1 LADNCHKV
9 NCLKAAMNFQV
20 HKLWHLII
28 LQRKQLSCTI
38 LMRRLMTFTHQS
50 VAPSTPRGIE
60 VDHQDRE
67 PAEITQ
73 TTQILSEHYVK
84 HFKLQC

>member
-1 LADNCHKV
+1 
-9 NCLKAAMNFQV
+9 
-20 HKLWHLII
+20 
-28 LQRKQLSCTI
+28 
-38 LMRRLMTFTHQS
+38 MTFTHQS